1 MALTAPAEVP
11 VMMGN
16 GQAAP
21 RFNKS
26 AMPLST
32 PTW

>member
-11 VMMGN
+11 VMTWN
-16 GQAAP
+16 GQLEP
-21 RFNKS
+21 RPTSS

-32 PTW
+32 PT